1 MSKTVDRRELYD
13 QIWTEPVRTVAARLG
28 VSDTAVKKACMKA
41 AIPTP
46 DRGYWAKL
54 EAGKP
59 VVKVPLPLKPPGLST
74 EVSFGGSGFYRN
86 WSREELLGEIPP
98 PPQFDEPIG
107 IVRTRIA
114 AALGSV
120 KCAKAG
126 IWHHTLRRLLDQDEK
141 RARDVATLAYAWD
154 KPIFTSP
161 TEKRR
166 LQILNAVFLAVG
178 KFGGKVTVRGKEARD
193 VTISFDR
200 QHVHISL
207 DLPKAERRS
216 HEETVDR
223 LTFAILRAW
232 GSDDTRASWADGED
246 TRLEKRLTEIV
257 LDVVL
262 TAEIQL
268 RESAVHLHEWRIE
281 RKAALEE
288 DIRKHKLEQERRDS
302 ERAQR
307 LNEARIENLLQAA
320 SDHRK
325 AQEIR
330 AYVESWA
337 SRLDPS
343 KPGQADEYGAWADW
357 ALRQA
362 DRIDPTFG
370 APFAIPTDDELS
382 GV

>member
-1 MSKTVDRRELYD
+1 MKLALG
-13 QIWTEPVRTVAARLG
+13 AAKRAQQL
-28 VSDTAVKKACMKA
+28 
-41 AIPTP
+41 
-46 DRGYWAKL
+46 
-54 EAGKP
+54 
-59 VVKVPLPLKPPGLST
+59 
-74 EVSFGGSGFYRN
+74 
-86 WSREELLGEIPP
+86 
-98 PPQFDEPIG
+98 
-107 IVRTRIA
+107 A

-120 KCAKAG
+120 KCAKGG
-126 IWHHTLRRLLDQDEK
+126 IWHHTLRRLLEQDEK
-141 RARDVATLAYAWD
+141 RARDAATLAYAWD

-161 TEKRR
+161 IEKRR

-178 KFGGKVTVRGKEARD
+178 KFGGKVAVRGKAARD

-207 DLPKAERRS
+207 DLAKIKRRS
-216 HEETVDR
+216 HEAPVNS

-232 GSDDTRASWADGED
+232 GSDGVRASWADDENA
-246 TRLEKRLTEIV
+246 RLERQLTEIV

-268 RESAVHLHEWRIE
+268 RESAVHLHKWRIE

-288 DIRKHKLEQERRDS
+288 DIRKQKLEQERRDS
-302 ERAQR
+302 ERAQQ
-307 LNEARIENLLQAA
+307 LNEARIERLLQAA

-343 KPGQADEYGAWADW
+343 EPGQADEYRAWANW
-357 ALRQA
+357 AFSQA

-370 APFAIPTDDELS
+370 APFAIPTDDELL